1 MRAFDHSRSGR
12 PPPQGHVWTR
22 EFPTSIGLRDG
33 RALTT
38 LGDARDL
45 ILGLPERRQA
55 NDRWQYASELLM
67 KVARGRATGF
77 DLAGVTAQLKI
88 ALDAEGLI

>member
-1 MRAFDHSRSGR
+1 MRTFDHSRLGR
-12 PPPQGHVWTR
+12 AAPRGHVWTR
-22 EFPTSIGLRDG
+22 EFPTSIGLSDG

-38 LGDARDL
+38 LADARNL
-45 ILGLPERRQA
+45 ILELPERRQA

-67 KVARGRATGF
+67 KVARGSATGL
-77 DLAGVTAQLKI
+77 DLAGVAAQLKI